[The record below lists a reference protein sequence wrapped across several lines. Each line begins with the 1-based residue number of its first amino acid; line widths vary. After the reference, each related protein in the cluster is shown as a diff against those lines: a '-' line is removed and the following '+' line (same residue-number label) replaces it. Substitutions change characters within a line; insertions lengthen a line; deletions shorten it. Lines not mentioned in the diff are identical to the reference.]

1 MSERSIILRDGE
13 IRELL
18 ERGEVR
24 VLRPIKSE
32 LRSHSDGRKRRVF
45 MRRDI
50 LEVNELLSR
59 RQEHP
64 LRRISCP
71 AGTVGSRLWVR
82 EAWRFD
88 GWTDEGEPWIRYAAD
103 GRRRLREHVPP
114 EWADRITEIWASLSA
129 SANIGEPAR
138 DSKWRPSIHMPRWAS
153 RMSVTLSAVSVDPA
167 GAGLAW
173 AYQLKRVD

>member
-1 MSERSIILRDGE
+1 MSDKSIILRDGE

-45 MRRDI
+45 MRSDI

-82 EAWRFD
+82 ETWQGPLLSEQEVADDPYWPSHIERYQD
-88 GWTDEGEPWIRYAAD
+88 TSHCEYAAD
-103 GRRRLREHVPP
+103 GGPAP
-114 EWADRITEIWASLSA
+114 EFSDPDDNLKC
-129 SANIGEPAR
+129 G
-138 DSKWRPSIHMPRWAS
+138 WRPSIHMPRWAS
-153 RMSVTLSAVSVDPA
+153 RLSVMLSAVSVDSD
-167 GAGLAW
+167 GAGLVW